1 MEDHRTSQFSRA
13 AASCL
18 EVITEERK
26 MNDKEQNKKTR
37 ILAILATVLL
47 ALNVALVAIA
57 LAVIDK

>member
-1 MEDHRTSQFSRA
+1 
-13 AASCL
+13 
-18 EVITEERK
+18 